1 MKKLRILIADDHALV
16 RQGLRSV
23 LEAQTNWT
31 VCGEAQDGREAVK
44 LALKLRPDIVL
55 LDVTMPE
62 LNGLDATRQI
72 CRGLP
77 GTPILILTM
86 HESEELCGEAVQT
99 GASGCVLKSDSPR
112 QLLAAIETVAAGGKY
127 FPRPT
132 GPVTQLGGQRGGGGG
147 ALQPRLSA
155 REREIVQLL
164 AEGRTSKEI
173 ASRLG
178 IAFKTV
184 DAHRTNIMRRLNVH
198 AVADLVRYAVREH
211 IIQA

>member
-1 MKKLRILIADDHALV
+1 MSNLRILIADDHALV

-23 LEAQTNWT
+23 LEAQPGWS

-44 LALKLRPDIVL
+44 LGLKLRPDIFL

-62 LNGLDATRQI
+62 LNGLDAARQI
-72 CRGLP
+72 CRSLP

-86 HESEELCGEAVQT
+86 HDSDELCAEAVQA

-112 QLLAAIETVAAGGKY
+112 QLVAAIEAVAAGGKY
-127 FPRPT
+127 FTRPPGSATPGGPRSA
-132 GPVTQLGGQRGGGGG
+132 GSN
-147 ALQPRLSA
+147 AQPRLSA
-155 REREIVQLL
+155 REREILQLL
-164 AEGRTSKEI
+164 AEGHTSKEI
-173 ASRLG
+173 AARLG

-184 DAHRTNIMRRLNVH
+184 DAHRTNIMGRLNIL
-198 AVADLVRYAVREH
+198 ALAELVRYAVRER